1 MATARTTRAAW
12 LAAGSLLA
20 IATLAYGTFTAVG
33 LLAYDRD
40 EFAVTF
46 PVDEPVDA
54 IDADNDA
61 GSLTVL
67 GENRDDVVV
76 EADIVRGLFSPDHDI
91 RVVDGTLRIDG
102 SCPVLPDT
110 WCDLDITVRMPR
122 DVDVSAEVSGGG
134 IRVEG
139 LTGRLD
145 LDTSGGGVRV
155 VDVSGPL
162 RLSASGGG
170 VTGTALRSDTVDAAS
185 SGGGVRLVFAA
196 EPTTVDASS
205 SGGGVTVVLPDTDAT
220 YAVDASSSGGGVRTD
235 VRTDPDSDRTI
246 RVSSS
251 GGGVTVRYPEAG

>member
-1 MATARTTRAAW
+1 MATTRTTRAAW
-12 LAAGSLLA
+12 LAAGSILA
-20 IATLAYGTFTAVG
+20 IAALAYGTFTAVG
-33 LLAYDRD
+33 LLAYDRE
-40 EFAVTF
+40 EFALTF
-46 PVDEPVDA
+46 TVDQPIGA
-54 IDADNDA
+54 IAADHEA

-91 RVVDGTLRIDG
+91 RVVDGTLHIAS
-102 SCPVLPDT
+102 SCPSLANT
-110 WCDLDITVRMPR
+110 WCDLDITVRMPG
-122 DVDVSAEVSGGG
+122 DVDVSADVSGGG

-170 VTGTALRSDTVDAAS
+170 VTGTALRSDSVDAAS
-185 SGGGVRLVFAA
+185 SGGGVRLMFAE

-205 SGGGVTVVLPDTDAT
+205 SGGGVTVVLPETEVA
-220 YAVDASSSGGGVRTD
+220 YAVDATSSGGGVRTD
-235 VRTDPDSDRTI
+235 VRTDPDSDRTV

-251 GGGVTVRYPEAG
+251 GGGVTVRYPQAG